1 MNLKEEL
8 RGAVVF
14 KELTDDEIEKI
25 VPLCV
30 VEEHP
35 AGTELYKEGDSA
47 DKLYIVKK
55 GKTALDLKNTMSP
68 YDPPAR
74 MIVDMIG
81 PGETMG
87 WSALVEPHIFTLSCK
102 CAEDCILISI
112 SGPGLKELI
121 GRECQIGLKVMTA
134 IAKII
139 AVRLTH
145 TRVLFIGERG
155 LRSVSPY

>member
-1 MNLKEEL
+1 MNLREEL
-8 RGAVVF
+8 KGAFVC
-14 KELTDDEIEKI
+14 KELTDEEIEKI

-30 VEEHP
+30 EENHP
-35 AGTELYKEGDSA
+35 AGTELYREGDPA

-68 YDPPAR
+68 YDPPSR
-74 MIVDMIG
+74 MIVDMIS

-87 WSALVEPHIFTLSCK
+87 WSALVEPHIYTLSCK
-102 CAEDCILISI
+102 CAEDCSLISI
-112 SGPGLKELI
+112 SGPGLKDLI
-121 GRECQIGLKVMTA
+121 SRECQIGLKMMTA

-139 AVRLTH
+139 SIRLVH